1 MAKKISLIVLGDS
14 DSTLKR
20 YCISHRQLIA
30 VTAGLFFLIVAVG
43 YGLVQYV
50 AYQSRLAQ
58 RDTID
63 HQLRRQTAE
72 AALQR
77 RQIQQFTDKIK
88 GLKQQMLALNRLE
101 TEIRTIANI
110 NPQGHLEEVFG
121 VGGSIP
127 EDLNADL
134 AISSEHQRLLKEIHP
149 YVESMDDSY
158 PNRLISHKEVIEA
171 LKEEKNFLAHT
182 PSIRPARGRVASRF
196 GYRKSPF
203 SEALEFH
210 KGIDIANPEGTPV
223 MATADGM
230 VSFIGSNRTYGRMMV
245 IDHGFGIT
253 TRYAH
258 IDQNLK
264 ESGDRVRRGD
274 PIALMGS
281 TGASTGVH
289 LHYEVRLH
297 GVPVNP
303 IPYISD

>member
-14 DSTLKR
+14 NSTLKR

-30 VTAGLFFLIVAVG
+30 VTAGLVIAVAAVG
-43 YGLVQYV
+43 YCLVQYV

-58 RDTID
+58 RHAIER
-63 HQLRRQTAE
+63 QLTRQKAS
-72 AALQR
+72 ASLQR
-77 RQIQQFTDKIK
+77 RQIQQFTDKLE
-88 GLKQQMLALNRLE
+88 GLKQQLLALNQLE
-101 TEIRTIANI
+101 MEIRTIANI

-127 EDLNADL
+127 EPFNTDPVL
-134 AISSEHQRLLKEIHP
+134 SGEHHRLLKEIDPQVEFIEDIHP
-149 YVESMDDSY
+149 D
-158 PNRLISHKEVIEA
+158 PPIAHKAVLQALEA
-171 LKEEKNFLAHT
+171 EKNLLAHT
-182 PSIRPARGRVASRF
+182 PSIRPAQGRVASRF
-196 GYRKSPF
+196 GYRQSPF
-203 SEALEFH
+203 SESMEFH
-210 KGIDIANPEGTPV
+210 KGIDIANPDGTPV

-230 VSFIGSNRTYGRMMV
+230 ISFIGSNRIYGRMMV

-264 ESGDRVRRGD
+264 EPGDRVRRGD
-274 PIALMGS
+274 PIALMGN
-281 TGASTGVH
+281 TGAGTGAH